1 MDIGIPELIEIN
13 ALEERAALCA
23 ELGLAFVELNMNI
36 PSSQTGTL
44 RARDLLALKRKYGIY
59 FTLHL
64 DENLNP
70 FDFNPKVSEAY
81 SDTMKDAV
89 KLAEEAEIPILNMH
103 LSDGVY
109 FTMPEGKIYL
119 YDRYEKVYL
128 DSVRAFRDDID
139 KTAKGKNV
147 IIAIENT
154 NGYRDFQRKA
164 IDILLESEVFALTL
178 DIGHGAC
185 AGRAGKADEE
195 FVVKRYD
202 KLRHFHIHDAEGDK
216 CHLPLDEG
224 KTDWRKYLAMAG
236 YRGCR
241 AVIETKT
248 VAGLEK
254 SVKILRN
261 EKFIK

>member
-44 RARDLLALKRKYGIY
+44 RAGDLLALKKKYGIY
-59 FTLHL
+59 FTVHL

-89 KLAEEAEIPILNMH
+89 KLAEEAEIPLLNMH
-103 LSDGVY
+103 LAQGVY

-128 DSVRAFRDDID
+128 DSVRAFRDDMD
-139 KTAKGKNV
+139 KAAAGRGVTV
-147 IIAIENT
+147 AIENT
-154 NGYRDFQRKA
+154 NGYRAFQQKA
-164 IDILLESEVFALTL
+164 IDILLESEVFALTY

-185 AGRAGKADEE
+185 AGYADEKFITE
-195 FVVKRYD
+195 RRTRLK
-202 KLRHFHIHDAEGDK
+202 HFHVHDSANGK
-216 CHLPLDEG
+216 CHLPLGEG
-224 KTDWRKYLAMAG
+224 AADWRKYLAAAENLD
-236 YRGCR
+236 CR

-248 VAGLEK
+248 VAGLEA
-254 SVKILRN
+254 SVYVLRKEN
-261 EKFIK
+261 FIM

>member
-1 MDIGIPELIEIN
+1 MDIGMPELIEVESLT
-13 ALEERAALCA
+13 ARVKLCA
-23 ELGLAFVELNMNI
+23 ELELDFVELNMNI
-36 PSSQTGTL
+36 PSSQAGAL
-44 RARDLLALKRKYGIY
+44 RASDLNALKKRYGKY

-70 FDFNPKVSEAY
+70 FDFNRKVAEAY
-81 SDTMKDAV
+81 SITLKETVA
-89 KLAEEAEIPILNMH
+89 LAAEAEIPLLNMH
-103 LSDGVY
+103 LAQGVY

-164 IDILLESEVFALTL
+164 IDILLESAVFALTY
-178 DIGHGAC
+178 DVGHSAC
-185 AGRAGKADEE
+185 AGYLDERFILERKARL
-195 FVVKRYD
+195 KH
-202 KLRHFHIHDAEGDK
+202 LHIHDAKGDK
-216 CHLPLDEG
+216 CHLALGEG
-224 KTDWRKYLAMAG
+224 KTDWRKYLALSENLD
-236 YRGCR
+236 CR

-248 VAGLEK
+248 VAGLEA
-254 SVKILRN
+254 SVYVLRKEN
-261 EKFIK
+261 FIK

>member
-89 KLAEEAEIPILNMH
+89 KLAEEAEIPLLNMH
-103 LSDGVY
+103 LAQDVY

-128 DSVRAFRDDID
+128 DSVRAFRDDMD
-139 KTAKGKNV
+139 KAAAGRGVTV
-147 IIAIENT
+147 AIENT
-154 NGYRDFQRKA
+154 NGYRAFQRKA

-185 AGRAGKADEE
+185 AGIAGKADEE

-248 VAGLEK
+248 VAGLEA
-254 SVKILRN
+254 SVYVLRKEN
-261 EKFIK
+261 FIK